1 MDALSLIRQNGISV
15 RQEADRLLQINECT
29 REYGL
34 SLTAEEALILV
45 REKNRIVRSSGR
57 IELEN
62 VLLEKLAA
70 AFASSGYIS
79 QRIYAETLEG
89 LIAIFYYVRGEFGL
103 GESDDD
109 LIAWMRDSFE
119 EECGGSLELLES
131 RALEGKL
138 RLDRGIDDLLYD
150 DDFEEEAE
158 DAQ

>member
-15 RQEADRLLQINECT
+15 RQEADRLLQINERT

-34 SLTAEEALILV
+34 SLTAEEALVLI
-45 REKNRIVRSSGR
+45 REKNRIVRNSGR

-89 LIAIFYYVRGEFGL
+89 LITIFYYVRGEFEL

-150 DDFEEEAE
+150 DDFEAEAE
-158 DAQ
+158 DVQ